1 MAQSQDQ
8 GSTVNEQAQ
17 ATTVVSTVGLTK
29 SYAVKDPSQG
39 VPSGA
44 SSVDKK
50 AK

>member
-1 MAQSQDQ
+1 MSNQNQ
-8 GSTVNEQAQ
+8 GSTANEQVPF
-17 ATTVVSTVGLTK
+17 TTSVSTVGLTK
-29 SYAVKDPSQG
+29 SYAVKDVSAG